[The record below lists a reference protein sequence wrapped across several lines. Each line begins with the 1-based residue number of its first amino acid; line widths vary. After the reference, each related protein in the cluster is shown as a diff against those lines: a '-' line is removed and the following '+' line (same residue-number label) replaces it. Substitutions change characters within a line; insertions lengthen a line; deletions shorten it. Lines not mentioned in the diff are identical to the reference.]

1 MQDTVVK
8 PLYDG
13 LKYIAMI
20 NLHLHIENKVCF
32 LVMNGALS
40 YFKFNDNGF
49 INCLS
54 RSSFLTNCSF

>member
-13 LKYIAMI
+13 FKYIALI

-32 LVMNGALS
+32 LVMNDALS
-40 YFKFNDNGF
+40 YFKFNDNGR
-49 INCLS
+49 IN
-54 RSSFLTNCSF
+54 